1 MGTEDNPDQ
10 YPIRPRDPKHSGFQI
25 LKIPVVL
32 GIYAIPA
39 ILKAVNWTFPD
50 STLQIIG
57 ALICLLLPLVWLVI
71 GVIHHSEARDDIGFY
86 QREIGETEL
95 DTIIGLPQ
103 SGKWAPDYNPVEPP
117 TKIEYN
123 QDPDLDTLRVEYQS
137 LVSEAQYRDKLLLRT
152 TYFALGAIALFA
164 GILTTETSSKAIPA
178 IVMLASI
185 VMLAFAIAANSYK
198 DSRDALWDRIG
209 RLENT
214 VPELR
219 GYLTTFNTVRAMDL
233 RLLNTVSLSSY
244 SVGLIIFMTVVTYA
258 LYFWSVLFMS
268 LNGAT

>member
-10 YPIRPRDPKHSGFQI
+10 YPIRPRDPKHSGLQI

-50 STLQIIG
+50 STLQITG
-57 ALICLLLPLVWLVI
+57 ALICLLFPLVWLVI
-71 GVIHHSEARDDIGFY
+71 GVIHHSETRDDIGFY

-95 DTIIGLPQ
+95 ETIIGLPQ

-117 TKIEYN
+117 TKIESN

-268 LNGAT
+268 LNGAA

>member
-1 MGTEDNPDQ
+1 
-10 YPIRPRDPKHSGFQI
+10 
-25 LKIPVVL
+25 VL
-32 GIYAIPA
+32 ALYSVPA
-39 ILKAVNWTFPD
+39 ISRAAGWSLPTVFIWF
-50 STLQIIG
+50 
-57 ALICLLLPLVWLVI
+57 CLLLPPIWLVS
-71 GVIHHSEARDDIGFY
+71 GVVHHSETLKNIRFPEWKIWKW
-86 QREIGETEL
+86 EL

-103 SGKWAPDYNPVEPP
+103 SGKWAPDDNPVEPP
-117 TKIEYN
+117 TKIEDN
-123 QDPDLDTLRVEYQS
+123 QDLDLETLRVEYQS

-164 GILTTETSSKAIPA
+164 GILSTETRPEVIPA

-198 DSRDALWDRIG
+198 DSRDPLWDRIG

-219 GYLTTFNTVRAMDL
+219 GYLTTFNTIRAMDL

-244 SVGLIIFMTVVTYA
+244 SVGLTVFLTAVTYA
-258 LYFWSVLFMS
+258 LYLWSVLFM
-268 LNGAT
+268 

>member
-1 MGTEDNPDQ
+1 MGRNDNPNE

-25 LKIPVVL
+25 LKIPILL
-32 GIYAIPA
+32 GIYAVPA
-39 ILKAVNWTFPD
+39 VIKAAGWPLPIEVTMF
-50 STLQIIG
+50 
-57 ALICLLLPLVWLVI
+57 CLLFPPLWLVGGI
-71 GVIHHSEARDDIGFY
+71 IHYSDTLYDIGFY
-86 QREIGETEL
+86 QWEVGKTEL

-103 SGKWAPDYNPVEPP
+103 SGKWAPEHNPVEPP
-117 TKIEYN
+117 TRIEYN

-164 GILTTETSSKAIPA
+164 GILTAETPSKAIPA
-178 IVMLASI
+178 IAMLASI

-219 GYLTTFNTVRAMDL
+219 GYLTTFNTVRTMDL

-244 SVGLIIFMTVVTYA
+244 SLGLIMFMTAVTYA
-258 LYFWSVLFMS
+258 LYIWSVLFMS
-268 LNGAT
+268 MNRTI

>member
-1 MGTEDNPDQ
+1 MGDNPDQ

-32 GIYAIPA
+32 SIYAVPA
-39 ILKAVNWTFPD
+39 VIKATGWSLPTEVLWF
-50 STLQIIG
+50 
-57 ALICLLLPLVWLVI
+57 CLLFPPLWLVG
-71 GVIHHSEARDDIGFY
+71 GVIHHSDTLNDIGFY
-86 QREIGETEL
+86 QRKIRGREL

-103 SGKWAPDYNPVEPP
+103 SGKWAPEQNPVEPP
-117 TKIEYN
+117 TRIQYK

-164 GILTTETSSKAIPA
+164 GILSTNTPSKAIPA
-178 IVMLASI
+178 IAMLASI

-214 VPELR
+214 VPELQ

-244 SVGLIIFMTVVTYA
+244 SVGLIIFITAVTYA

-268 LNGAT
+268 MNGTL